1 MKKYIYSPDE
11 NRIKQISVFRIS
23 NQYKEEVYIREFDS
37 SFLIEGNM
45 KDAEINP
52 NLLFSSYSECQH
64 YEKNRLTDEMEELE
78 KKNSEYVNLMNQYKD
93 ENEYPIPEFEIGSN
107 EILIIFD
114 SFNHEVYGITSDCK
128 IYIILN
134 QFPYFRMTGDDFYQ
148 KGSINSGIIMRY
160 TSIKKEITDTGS
172 EAITE
177 LKLEFPVRRIDIG
190 HPKSMMDENNNYKL
204 VFSMMK
210 GNNMNMYITGFC
222 IKSTN

>member
-1 MKKYIYSPDE
+1 MKKYIYSEVD
-11 NRIKQISVFRIS
+11 NSINQISVFRIS

-107 EILIIFD
+107 EILIILTKMRGKD
-114 SFNHEVYGITSDCK
+114 
-128 IYIILN
+128 IYV
-134 QFPYFRMTGDDFYQ
+134 
-148 KGSINSGIIMRY
+148 RY
-160 TSIKKEITDTGS
+160 TPKDDIKKIF
-172 EAITE
+172 TE
-177 LKLEFPVRRIDIG
+177 VNR
-190 HPKSMMDENNNYKL
+190 
-204 VFSMMK
+204 
-210 GNNMNMYITGFC
+210 
-222 IKSTN
+222 